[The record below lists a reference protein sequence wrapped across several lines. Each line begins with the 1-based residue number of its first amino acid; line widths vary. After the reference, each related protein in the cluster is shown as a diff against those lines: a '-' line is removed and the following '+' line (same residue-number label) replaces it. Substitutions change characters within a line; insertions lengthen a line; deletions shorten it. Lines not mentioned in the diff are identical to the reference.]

1 MVIGPIL
8 VTLLVDTVSH
18 ERTLHPMTPKD
29 TQIAYEASLKLDQPV
44 TIRWT
49 WKGRKHQAAAT
60 VTDLDRESTIVCTLT
75 DASAPFIPGDLVT
88 IPRRQNPKW
97 SAHNTVWSGRVADR
111 PCEYEGCVNL
121 IGPEQPERKRFCS
134 GACRIAEHRRLQGKQ
149 IDLKVLIEA
158 MTIQVVR
165 LDDLELSRA
174 WRGLLR
180 RLRKG

>member
-1 MVIGPIL
+1 MPRL
-8 VTLLVDTVSH
+8 VTLLVDIEH
-18 ERTLHPMTPKD
+18 QKRTMPTIMTPKD
-29 TQIAYEASLKLDQPV
+29 TQIAYEASLKLNQPV
-44 TIRWT
+44 TIKWT
-49 WKGRKHQAAAT
+49 WKGRHQATAT
-60 VTDLDRESTIVCTLT
+60 VTDLDRESTLVCTLT
-75 DASAPFIPGDLVT
+75 DASAPFMPGDLVT

-97 SAHNTVWSGRVADR
+97 SVHNTVWSGRSADR
-111 PCEYEGCVNL
+111 PCEYEGCANL

-149 IDLKVLIEA
+149 VDLKVLIEA
-158 MTIQVVR
+158 MTVQVMR

>member
-1 MVIGPIL
+1 MPTI
-8 VTLLVDTVSH
+8 
-18 ERTLHPMTPKD
+18 MTPKD
-29 TQIAYEASLKLDQPV
+29 TQIAYEASLKLDQSV

-97 SAHNTVWSGRVADR
+97 SAHNTVWSGRAADR
-111 PCEYEGCVNL
+111 PCEYEGCANL

-149 IDLKVLIEA
+149 VDLKVLIEA
-158 MTIQVVR
+158 MTVQVVR